1 MKLRSRF
8 GIADLR
14 REQGV
19 GILSVK
25 ITLKGWKFKCQNHP
39 SGLAQGASIVVCR
52 VFNRVSDSECVVIL
66 PPCGPFELVQEMH
79 RNPNLMKDP
88 IIYVRVS
95 SIGLHRPGNPK
106 TVDPTK
112 LEPRPEHQ
120 THEQFKP

>member
-1 MKLRSRF
+1 M
-8 GIADLR
+8 
-14 REQGV
+14 
-19 GILSVK
+19 
-25 ITLKGWKFKCQNHP
+25 
-39 SGLAQGASIVVCR
+39 VVR
-52 VFNRVSDSECVVIL
+52 VFNRVSDPECVVIL

-88 IIYVRVS
+88 NTYARVK

-106 TVDPTK
+106 TVDPTSGSSLK